1 MRRSPQPFFFTRPNA
16 RELTFDKL
24 LIKCYNADTIM
35 AKNRNKYY
43 GNIANYGGNCDMNRK
58 KALVLVLSGTM
69 ALSVSGVAT
78 MADGISG
85 FKTGKDEMVT
95 ELSARVRDNTQER
108 VRKMSSLVKAA
119 VQVARTEEEA
129 RKAAEEAAEEA
140 KAKQEAEA
148 KARKEKEEAAE
159 RARQEAEKARK
170 EAAGITDDTAASGET
185 DYTEASVSPETT
197 VYAADY
203 SAGGST
209 WYDPGYDML
218 YAESIPYD
226 YTYAADA
233 VYEDVTYTEPLYS
246 YDTAAVNN
254 YTEPSYVEPVYEE
267 PVYEQ
272 PVYEEPVY
280 EQPVY
285 EEPVYEEPIYEET
298 AAYDESLYTD
308 SGYGYDTYAGEDV
321 YSDVYAEETAEDTG
335 EVRAVASD
343 SDLDLLASIIY
354 CEAGGESYE
363 GQVAVGAVVLNRMDS
378 SLYPDDMTDVIYQ
391 SGQFTPAMTGWLDQV
406 RESGV
411 PDYCY
416 DAAQA
421 ALNGENPV
429 GDCLYFHAGGG
440 DGLTIGNQTFY

>member
-1 MRRSPQPFFFTRPNA
+1 
-16 RELTFDKL
+16 
-24 LIKCYNADTIM
+24 M

-69 ALSVSGVAT
+69 ALSMSGVAT

-308 SGYGYDTYAGEDV
+308 SGYGYDTYAGEYV

>member
-69 ALSVSGVAT
+69 ALSMSGVAT

-170 EAAGITDDTAASGET
+170 EAAGITDDTAVSGET

-321 YSDVYAEETAEDTG
+321 YSDVYAEEAAEDTG